1 MAKAPRQFGILDA
14 IPGARASLRWAGWA
28 GIALLVVPAVILA
41 IVAATRSDDFSGAT
55 FTWGLSLA
63 GWIALALTGYVMI
76 RVLSSLRRMT
86 ELASVLCERSNA
98 PVFVKDT
105 AHRYRFANEETAA
118 LVGRGPAD
126 ILGRRDSELD
136 PGSVALAF
144 EENDQVCLERDLPTL
159 FRESQQTA
167 EGERAFLVGKY
178 PLHDTRGRIVG
189 LVGVAHDITDEL
201 ELQKLTRRH
210 SDEARV
216 WFDLNPLPVVAFA
229 SSNLQIT
236 GANPAAL
243 RCYGYDR
250 ERLLHLHLP
259 DLFAPEETE
268 RLRAYLRR
276 EGRALPPGSVTWKH
290 RRANGEVFDVLTDMG
305 NLPHEATPK
314 HLMLVRDVS
323 VEQAARD
330 ALQESEAR
338 FDELLES
345 GLSMVW
351 MHDLDGRLL
360 RVNDAMA
367 DALGYE
373 HEGMPGRLLSD
384 FLVEGAQD
392 EWKDYLDRI
401 RSLPRDAGLLHV
413 KFRGGEERVW
423 QYHFVCYPDAEPV
436 PYVLV
441 SAQDVTL
448 RHRYE
453 LRIRDQNRR
462 DPLTGCHTRRYLDAF
477 ALQAT
482 ADQSWGCVLVDVDYF
497 RQLNASEGRARG
509 DEVLRDLARLLVN
522 HAGTDAEVVRMGGDE
537 FAVMMPQANANG
549 VHELADRLA
558 LASRDGMPAVFS
570 LGWAVREAGE
580 PLESTL
586 RRADKVLFR
595 SRAQSR
601 VS

>member
-1 MAKAPRQFGILDA
+1 MAKAPRQFGIVEA
-14 IPGARASLRWAGWA
+14 IPGARALLRWSGWA
-28 GIALLVVPAVILA
+28 AVALLVVPAVILA
-41 IVAATRSDDFSGAT
+41 VVAATRGGDFGGAT
-55 FTWGLSLA
+55 LTWVLSLA
-63 GWIALALTGYVMI
+63 GWVALTLAGYVMT
-76 RVLSSLRRMT
+76 RVLSSLRRMA
-86 ELASVLCERSNA
+86 ELATVLCERSNA

-118 LVGRGPAD
+118 LVGRSPAD
-126 ILGRRDSELD
+126 ILGHRDSELD

-159 FRESQQTA
+159 FRESQKTA

-178 PLHDTRGRIVG
+178 PLHDSRGRISG

-201 ELQKLTRRH
+201 ELQKLTRRR
-210 SDEARV
+210 SDETRV
-216 WFDLNPLPVVAFA
+216 WFDLNPLPVLAFA
-229 SSNLQIT
+229 SSNLQIVS
-236 GANPAAL
+236 ANPAAL

-250 ERLLHLHLP
+250 ERLLHLRLP
-259 DLFAPEETE
+259 DLFASEETD

-290 RRANGEVFDVLTDMG
+290 RRASGEVFEVLADMG
-305 NLPHEATPK
+305 NLRHEAVPA

-323 VEQAARD
+323 GEQAARD

-351 MHDLDGRLL
+351 MHDLEGRLL
-360 RVNDAMA
+360 RVNNAMA

-373 HEGMPGRLLSD
+373 HEGMPGRLLSE
-384 FLVEGAQD
+384 FLADDTQD
-392 EWKDYLDRI
+392 EWNDYLDRI
-401 RSLPRDAGLLHV
+401 RSLLRDAGLLHV
-413 KFRGGEERVW
+413 KFRSGEQRVW

-462 DPLTGCHTRRYLDAF
+462 DPLTGCHTRRYFDAF
-477 ALQAT
+477 TLQT
-482 ADQSWGCVLVDVDYF
+482 TVDQIWGCVLVDVDYF

-522 HAGTDAEVVRMGGDE
+522 HAGSDAEVVRLGGDE
-537 FAVMMPQANANG
+537 FAVVMPQANANG
-549 VHELADRLA
+549 VRELADRLA

-595 SRAQSR
+595 NRSRERA
-601 VS
+601 